1 MFYIRTELFEL
12 FNRIQSILIELKT
25 FQVPATNLIII
36 IIIISRSHI
45 PSHIPSHSHSHSSEL
60 CAPFKSCN
68 LPPLNFSAISAV
80 LAVFGFIYNASNQFG
95 LYLFCLAF
103 QKLINQSCTV
113 RARAATNTH
122 KHTDTVTLTLIHSR
136 IHSVTHS
143 LAGRSVNIIKQ
154 IKRNLL
160 LFIPTLR
167 KRTMPSPSPRPLRCH
182 PLPLP
187 ATPAP
192 LSQPEL
198 TTSSGEVRRLPSIAI
213 KY

>member
-1 MFYIRTELFEL
+1 M
-12 FNRIQSILIELKT
+12 
-25 FQVPATNLIII
+25 III
-36 IIIISRSHI
+36 IIIISHSHI
-45 PSHIPSHSHSHSSEL
+45 RSQSHSHSSEL
-60 CAPFKSCN
+60 CALFKSCN

-95 LYLFCLAF
+95 IYLFCLAF

-122 KHTDTVTLTLIHSR
+122 KHTHTHTQTQSHSHSR

-160 LFIPTLR
+160 LFIPTLH
-167 KRTMPSPSPRPLRCH
+167 KRTMPRPRPVHAPFAAIPCPSLQSLLPSPNPN
-182 PLPLP
+182 
-187 ATPAP
+187 
-192 LSQPEL
+192 
-198 TTSSGEVRRLPSIAI
+198 
-213 KY
+213 

>member
-1 MFYIRTELFEL
+1 MFFIRTELFEL
-12 FNRIQSILIELKT
+12 FNRIQSILIEVKT

-36 IIIISRSHI
+36 IISSHSHI
-45 PSHIPSHSHSHSSEL
+45 RSQSHSHSSEL

-122 KHTDTVTLTLIHSR
+122 KHSHTHTLTNTLSYSFACWAKCKHHKANQAQFVIVYSNFAQANHAQPQS
-136 IHSVTHS
+136 TPPS
-143 LAGRSVNIIKQ
+143 L
-154 IKRNLL
+154 
-160 LFIPTLR
+160 
-167 KRTMPSPSPRPLRCH
+167 PSPAP
-182 PLPLP
+182 
-187 ATPAP
+187 P

>member
-12 FNRIQSILIELKT
+12 FNRIQSILIGVKT

-36 IIIISRSHI
+36 IIIISHSHI
-45 PSHIPSHSHSHSSEL
+45 RSQSHSHSSEL

-122 KHTDTVTLTLIHSR
+122 KHTQTQTQSHSHSYTHEYTQLLIHS
-136 IHSVTHS
+136 
-143 LAGRSVNIIKQ
+143 L
-154 IKRNLL
+154 
-160 LFIPTLR
+160 
-167 KRTMPSPSPRPLRCH
+167 
-182 PLPLP
+182 
-187 ATPAP
+187 
-192 LSQPEL
+192 
-198 TTSSGEVRRLPSIAI
+198 GEV
-213 KY
+213 